1 MAILTTISTTMILCS
16 VFSFFLLKFD
26 EVFYS
31 LFYFFSLVIVI
42 SLFFFSLLH
51 LFFINLISGWFFCL
65 FYSFR
70 EDGSRMKFTLH
81 RIGIYQQRIDQIVEG
96 AIRPAMVSYALNL
109 RGADYYCWFRASML
123 VMPLPVAH
131 RRLILIGLCC
141 RHCWSH
147 IRHRRIWNSIVSCYF
162 NCLLFETSLS
172 FVKKI
177 SRKGMSNLIID

>member
-1 MAILTTISTTMILCS
+1 MKFSILFFI
-16 VFSFFLLKFD
+16 FFLL
-26 EVFYS
+26 S
-31 LFYFFSLVIVI
+31 LLFLS
-42 SLFFFSLLH
+42 FFFSPSFIFYKFNQWLILLFI
-51 LFFINLISGWFFCL
+51 LFVSGRRF
-65 FYSFR
+65 S
-70 EDGSRMKFTLH
+70 MKFTLH

-162 NCLLFETSLS
+162 NCLLFETSLL
-172 FVKKI
+172 FVKRI
-177 SRKGMSNLIID
+177 SRKGMSNSIID